1 MKNARLKKL
10 ASKFDFQS
18 KKDVE
23 ILNPELESG
32 IKGGLTCFD
41 CLDKFKC
48 KDTFQVK
55 DANLETNG

>member
-10 ASKFDFQS
+10 ASKFDF
-18 KKDVE
+18 KLNKEVE
-23 ILNPELESG
+23 ILNLELESG

-48 KDTFQVK
+48 QDTFQVK
-55 DANLETNG
+55 DDSLEAAN